1 MAMCGM
7 GSRRKCEDIIRSGNV
22 TVNGR
27 TVSELG
33 QKIDPE
39 KDKISVYGK
48 PLRPVTD
55 KIYILLNK
63 PKGVISSVRDQ
74 FGRKTVIDQIGWSGS
89 RIFPVGRLD
98 YDTEGLLILT
108 NDGELA
114 YKLTHPKHQIEKEYL
129 CIVRGLLK
137 EGDMKKLREGID
149 IGGFVTSPATVTVE
163 GFENNM
169 TKVRIIIKE
178 GKNRQVRRMFEAIGY
193 PVVYLR
199 RDRIGGIRIAGLE
212 TGKWRYLTSKELE
225 MLKSI

>member
-1 MAMCGM
+1 MMRINKYMAMCGM

-149 IGGFVTSPATVTVE
+149 IGGFVTSPATVTV
-163 GFENNM
+163 GDL
-169 TKVRIIIKE
+169 KII
-178 GKNRQVRRMFEAIGY
+178 
-193 PVVYLR
+193 
-199 RDRIGGIRIAGLE
+199 
-212 TGKWRYLTSKELE
+212 
-225 MLKSI
+225 